1 MEEKDICSLPDYD
14 CLKPTEIDLIN
25 KHSHVVE
32 YNKKD
37 IIFRQNTPISH
48 IMFVK
53 SGLVKIFKE
62 SRNRKI
68 MILKLTKPGQYIGLI
83 SVFGEDIFQYSASA
97 VEKTLV
103 TFVDG
108 EVFKEIIR
116 GNGSF
121 ALELMHQLSLDGL
134 QIFDKLI
141 NITQKQLPGRIAEIL
156 LYFSETIYGSSRF
169 EFPLTRQEL
178 AELAS
183 TTKESFIR
191 TLSEFKNDKIIELD
205 GRIVSIKSDKIVKVL
220 SELG

>member
-1 MEEKDICSLPDYD
+1 MDRVNE
-14 CLKPTEIDLIN
+14 
-25 KHSHVVE
+25 HSHVVN

-62 SRNRKI
+62 SRNKKI

-97 VEKTLV
+97 VDNTSI

-108 EVFKEIIR
+108 KVFKDIIR
-116 GNGSF
+116 DNGSF

-141 NITQKQLPGRIAEIL
+141 NLTQKQLPGRIAEII
-156 LYFSETIYGSSRF
+156 LYFSETIYGNTEF

-191 TLSEFKNDKIIELD
+191 TLSEFKNDKIIELE
-205 GRIVSIKSDKIVKVL
+205 GRKVIIKSHKIVKVL